1 MSSLLKF
8 SSVDTAKA
16 LLDPPLLILCRMPS
30 TLRSAS
36 ALTASWQCQRCD
48 HTNNSAKNKRC
59 CFSCR
64 AWRDGIAPSSAAG
77 ITIAD
82 AHGGGG
88 ATFCSSKSDAQNN
101 VSPRSCQPPP
111 HPDRSCCTVRVSL
124 PALVTL
130 SARRRHCRRDPLL
143 APTALITPS
152 AARSRC
158 AVLPPALR
166 HRPCR
171 CCRDAPMQKS

>member
-1 MSSLLKF
+1 MSSLFKF

-16 LLDPPLLILCRMPS
+16 LLDPPLLILRRMPS
-30 TLRSAS
+30 TLRLVS
-36 ALTASWQCQRCD
+36 ALAVLWQCQRCD
-48 HTNNSAKNKRC
+48 RTNDSAKNKRRC
-59 CFSCR
+59 SSCR

-111 HPDRSCCTVRVSL
+111 HPDHSCCAVRCSSR
-124 PALVTL
+124 ALVTL
-130 SARRRHCRRDPLL
+130 SSHRRHSNRDPLL
-143 APTALITPS
+143 ATTALVASS
-152 AARSRC
+152 AAHS
-158 AVLPPALR
+158 
-166 HRPCR
+166 
-171 CCRDAPMQKS
+171 CCPTTSTTTSPLQ